1 MITIVDYGMGNL
13 QSVRNGFARMG
24 YRTFVTDKPE
34 EIKKARGII
43 LPGVG
48 AFGQA
53 VKNLKE
59 KGLGE
64 AVKTRAREGVFL
76 LGICLGLQLL
86 LDKSQEGLDVK
97 SGGLELIPGEVIK
110 FRGKL
115 KIPHMGWN
123 QLKPI
128 KGDPLLKGI
137 KKGDY
142 FYFVHSY
149 YAVPQDNSA
158 VLASSEYGRDFAAVI
173 KGAPFIYG
181 VQFHPEKSSR
191 AGLKILENFGELV
204 YNGSHTSH

>member
-13 QSVRNGFARMG
+13 QSVQNGFARMG
-24 YRTFVTDKPE
+24 YDTFVTDEPG
-34 EIKKARGII
+34 EIKKARAII
-43 LPGVG
+43 MPGVG

-53 VKNLKE
+53 VRNLKE
-59 KGLGE
+59 KELGE
-64 AVKTRAREGVFL
+64 AVKKRAREGVFV

-86 LDKSQEGLDVK
+86 LDKSQEGLDLK
-97 SGGLELIPGEVIK
+97 GGGLGLIPGEVIK
-110 FRGKL
+110 FQGKL

-123 QLKPI
+123 QLRPLKS
-128 KGDPLLKGI
+128 DPLLKGI
-137 KKGDY
+137 KEGDY

-149 YAVPQDNSA
+149 YAVPEEDNA
-158 VLASSEYGRDFAAVI
+158 VLASSEYGGEFAAVI

-204 YNGSHTSH
+204 YNGSHTGH